1 MKLEEINVGDL
12 FLQTWNGNIVEIVM
26 VTAKEAE
33 SRFIYPSVTTRVTFS
48 QVEDRI
54 GTIRRWSQDT
64 IDRRDIRPLE
74 HRRTECKQ

>member
-12 FLQTWNGNIVEIVM
+12 FLQTWNGNITEIVM
-26 VTAKEAE
+26 VTATRAE
-33 SRFIYPSVTTRVTFS
+33 CRFIYGSVTTRVIFS
-48 QVEDRI
+48 GVEGRI

-74 HRRTECKQ
+74 QRRTECKQ